1 MADLK
6 NNGQNAPEK
15 SAPAKKPAKNKVSFG
30 EKMKNFFRGFRSE
43 FKKIVWYPWNL
54 VRKNSVVVIIAIAI
68 IGVIVALL
76 DLAFSQGLYGLGKLI
91 SF

>member
-6 NNGQNAPEK
+6 T
-15 SAPAKKPAKNKVSFG
+15 KVSFG
-30 EKMKNFFRGFRSE
+30 EKVKGFVRNLRGE
-43 FKKIVWYPWNL
+43 FKKIVWCPWNT
-54 VRKNSVVVIIAIAI
+54 VRKNSIIVIIAIAI

-76 DLAFSQGLYGLGKLI
+76 DLAFSQGIIGLGKLI

>member
-6 NNGQNAPEK
+6 T
-15 SAPAKKPAKNKVSFG
+15 KVSFG
-30 EKMKNFFRGFRSE
+30 EKVKNFFRGFRGE
-43 FKKIVWYPWNL
+43 FKKIVWYPWNM
-54 VRKNSVVVIIAIAI
+54 VRKNSIIVIIAIVI

-76 DLAFSQGLYGLGKLI
+76 DLAFSSGIIGLGKLI

>member
-15 SAPAKKPAKNKVSFG
+15 SAAAKKPAKNKVSFG
-30 EKMKNFFRGFRSE
+30 EKMANFFRGFRGE
-43 FKKIVWYPWNL
+43 FKKIVWYPWNM
-54 VRKNSVVVIIAIAI
+54 VRKNSVIVIVTIAI